1 MKSLAIRLTLLLITS
16 VGVSQ
21 SLDPNPTLQS
31 LLKKPGS
38 RIIRVPAL
46 DSAAACQARY
56 LAKTRTYGHSQP
68 EGSGLETPRKRVQA
82 QGDKTSRSWYEV
94 AWAGDTAWVAND
106 AASAVMLFKQ
116 SEKHWHIMTEGV
128 DRGYDVKVGY
138 SRIKI
143 GDYEACVIL
152 YCF

>member
-1 MKSLAIRLTLLLITS
+1 MKRLANIIVIFLIS
-16 VGVSQ
+16 SAAIAQ

-38 RIIRVPAL
+38 RIVRVAAL

-56 LAKTRTYGHSQP
+56 LAKNRTYGHSQP

-82 QGDKTSRSWYEV
+82 QGDRTSRSWYEV
-94 AWAGDTAWVAND
+94 AWAGDTAWVKAD
-106 AASAVMLFKQ
+106 AASAVMNFKQ
-116 SEKHWHIMTEGV
+116 SSSHWHIMTEGV
-128 DRGYDVKVGY
+128 DRGYVVKVGY
-138 SRIKI
+138 SRIRI